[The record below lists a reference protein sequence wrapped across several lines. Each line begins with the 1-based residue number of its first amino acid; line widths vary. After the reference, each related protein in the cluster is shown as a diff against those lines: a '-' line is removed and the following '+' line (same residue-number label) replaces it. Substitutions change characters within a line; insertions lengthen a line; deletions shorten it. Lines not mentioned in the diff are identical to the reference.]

1 MYYPPKF
8 DVQKAIELGKLVL
21 QAYQRFQDFKHGKP
35 WELQGDYSLVS
46 EITYRTMMSFDP
58 NDPDAGLTAIDK
70 EMLEEQ
76 PVSYSLDSMFGK
88 DIPMGFIATSEDKK
102 EVFLIFRG
110 TVSLREW
117 LFDANIKVQAYGQDN
132 WGCVSNGFLTIY
144 NRCRE
149 SFLKNLT
156 ELAATEPQLYICGH
170 SLGGALS
177 LLALPD
183 VMRST
188 PFTKPIHYNF
198 GAPRVGDNDFVMA
211 YNTLPSQQ
219 TFRVVNT
226 SDLVTSIPLPA
237 QFPLI
242 PSGNYSHVDTPVDFT
257 VQKND
262 LVSNHSMDTY
272 IAALGG

>member
-1 MYYPPKF
+1 MHYPPKF
-8 DVQKAIELGKLVL
+8 DAKKAVELGKLVK
-21 QAYQRFQDFKHGKP
+21 QAYQRFQDYKKGTP
-35 WELQGDYSLVS
+35 WKLQGNYTFVS
-46 EITYRTMMSFDP
+46 EISYRTLMSFDP
-58 NDPDAGLTAIDK
+58 TDPEAGLTAIDK
-70 EMLEEQ
+70 EVAIEM
-76 PVSYSLDSMFGK
+76 PVSYSLDSMLGR
-88 DIPMGFIATSEDKK
+88 DIPMGFVATSKDKK
-102 EVFLIFRG
+102 EVYLVFRG
-110 TVSLREW
+110 TVSVREW
-117 LFDANIKVQAYGQDN
+117 LFDLNIKVQTYGQDK
-132 WGCVSNGFLTIY
+132 WGCVSDGFLTIY

-156 ELAATEPQLYICGH
+156 DLAPDPQLYITGH

-183 VMRST
+183 VIRST
-188 PFTKPIHYNF
+188 PFKKPILYNF
-198 GAPRVGDNDFVMA
+198 GCPRLGDNDFVTA
-211 YNTLPSQQ
+211 YNALPFQK

-237 QFPLI
+237 AFPLV

-262 LVSNHSMDTY
+262 ISANHSMDTY